1 MEFIAQYWE
10 LFAMVLTFAVG
21 AALPQ
26 LPVPVIKKIVD
37 AIGKLVKKK

>member
-1 MEFIAQYWE
+1 MEFIAEYWVVS
-10 LFAMVLTFAVG
+10 AAVLTFLIG

-26 LPVPVIKKIVD
+26 LPVPVIKQIVD